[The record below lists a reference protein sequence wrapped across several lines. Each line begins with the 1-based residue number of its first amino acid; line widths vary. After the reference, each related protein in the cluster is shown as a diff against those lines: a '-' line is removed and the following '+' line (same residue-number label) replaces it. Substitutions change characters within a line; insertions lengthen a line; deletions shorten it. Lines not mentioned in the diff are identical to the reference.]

1 MPTHYR
7 WARGRLGL
15 THAGMGLLIGKSA
28 RTSIRYEQGDDEIP
42 SGIEHLIE
50 LMTCNPGDL
59 FGARKRILI
68 DVIKRSHLN
77 GGRQGSEE
85 TRPHA

>member
-1 MPTHYR
+1 MTPTHYR

-28 RTSIRYEQGDDEIP
+28 RTSIRYEQGNDEIP

-68 DVIKRSHLN
+68 ARA
-77 GGRQGSEE
+77 
-85 TRPHA
+85 PHMAAMVRRRISTHFTT